1 MGKQWDRSSLA
12 VGLTVSLA
20 AVALETAACELLL
33 DHRQQDVVMVYLLG
47 VVLLAVRFGYVA
59 SVPATVLSVG
69 AFDFFFTTPYFSF
82 GVQDKRLLLT
92 FVLMGFVAS
101 VISNQ
106 TERIRLR
113 EIRTSKLYAMSRELT
128 VARTAD
134 DMASVA
140 QKHLRDVFSGDAW
153 IILGDA
159 AGVSRYAGLQPS
171 APGFHAAV
179 LVMAAEALATGA
191 SVRDSGREWGPLVV
205 LRGAAGVVGLL
216 AMHPSVGER
225 FASHSSRELLDTFAS
240 QIALALERAKLAD
253 EAERAQ
259 VEVQNERLRNALLS
273 SVSHDLKTP
282 LAVIKGAATAL
293 IEKGRQLPSARQR
306 EYLNTISDETTR
318 LDRVLRNLL
327 AMTSLEAGAL
337 RVRKAWHPLEELI
350 GVALNRLEEQLD
362 THRVQVEIEQEASLA
377 SCDATL
383 LELVLINLVENATKY
398 TPAFSPIRIRAQRA
412 PDGVMIE
419 VSDNGPGVPEGQQ
432 EAIFAKFHRAA
443 TTAGGMGLGLTICR
457 GIVTAHGGRIWY
469 EKGASGGAS
478 FRFTL
483 PAEEEAPRMSEL
495 PEVTEGAS

>member
-1 MGKQWDRSSLA
+1 MGKKWDRASVGVGLLASIAA
-12 VGLTVSLA
+12 VGV
-20 AVALETAACELLL
+20 ETAACELLL

-59 SVPATVLSVG
+59 SIPATVLSVA

-113 EIRTSKLYAMSRELT
+113 EIRTSKLYAMSRELS
-128 VARTAD
+128 VARTAG

-140 QKHLRDVFSGDAW
+140 QNHLSEVFSGDAW
-153 IILGDA
+153 IVLGETPGALRYVGLKPSA
-159 AGVSRYAGLQPS
+159 AGL
-171 APGFHAAV
+171 HAAV
-179 LVMAAEALATGA
+179 LAMAADALATGTPMQ
-191 SVRDSGREWGPLVV
+191 DSGREWGPLVV
-205 LRGAAGVVGLL
+205 LRGSAGVVGLL
-216 AMHPSVGER
+216 AMHPSVSER
-225 FASHSSRELLDTFAS
+225 FTAHARRELLETFAS

-293 IEKGRQLPSARQR
+293 LENGKELSAARR
-306 EYLNTISDETTR
+306 RDYLNTISDETTR

-327 AMTSLEAGAL
+327 AMTSLEAGAM
-337 RVRKAWHPLEELI
+337 RVRKAWHPLEEVI
-350 GVALNRLEEQLD
+350 GVALNRLEEQLEM
-362 THRVQVEIEQEASLA
+362 HRVQVHIAPEASFA

-398 TPAFSPIRIRAQRA
+398 TPDHSPIHIHAWREA
-412 PDGVMIE
+412 DGVMVE
-419 VSDNGPGVPEGQQ
+419 VADSGPGVPQGEQ
-432 EAIFAKFHRAA
+432 EAIFTKFHRAA
-443 TTAGGMGLGLTICR
+443 TTAPGMGLGLTICR

-469 EKGASGGAS
+469 EKRAQGGAA

-483 PAEEEAPRMSEL
+483 PADEEAPAVREL
-495 PEVTEGAS
+495 PEVTEGA